1 MVIYKVWEVRD
12 GTIADRN
19 RNREDDDS
27 VEKFILDTI
36 CFGDK
41 LKL

>member
-1 MVIYKVWEVRD
+1 MAICKDWEVRD
-12 GTIADRN
+12 GTIAD